1 MDKDEL
7 IRHLDRTLKIRAMFA
22 FEDEE
27 LTDDTQTEHEFV
39 RDAIDLIRRQ
49 PAAAECLGA
58 PSVLLGACLGD
69 S

>member
-27 LTDDTQTEHEFV
+27 LTDDTEHEFV

-49 PAAAECLGA
+49 PAAAEALGA
-58 PSVLLGACLGD
+58 PTALLGACLGD